1 MQSKFL
7 KRTLSVVLAVA
18 MVVALAAGSVLTNSR
33 ANAAE
38 KKSNVSFTKVAN
50 NGSGLFFANKEAAE
64 TFEKSYVKNG
74 NVRVSI
80 VLNDVSVLGKGYS
93 TKNIAANTAAVK
105 YSKDLRAKQ
114 DALAAKISKDVLGG
128 EALDVVWNITMSANI
143 ISANVPFDKIEA
155 IRNTIGVKDVVV
167 EAIYEPAETIKGDAP
182 NMAVASSMTGTSALW
197 AEGYTGLGSKVAI
210 IDTGL
215 DVKHLSFDAAAFD
228 YAIAESGVDVELL
241 TAEDISAVIDQL
253 HIAQSKISNVTAD
266 DLYLTTKIPF
276 AANYVDN
283 DFDVEHVNDGQ
294 GEHGSHVAGIAAA
307 NRYVPDGEGGF
318 VPALEAV
325 EVQGQAPDAQV
336 FVMKVFGKGGGAY
349 DSDYVV
355 AIEDAITLG
364 ADSVNLSLGSA
375 VAGFATSDTYQDIF
389 DSFADSDT
397 VVVISS
403 GNNSYWAEQTAYGN
417 LYSEDINYSTDGS
430 PGSYANALTV
440 ASVDN
445 HNFDVIS
452 IGGYTFIITETTGY
466 GNELFETLKGE
477 DREYVI
483 IDGPGF
489 IAAADS
495 PTGEDLNQ
503 FEAISELVEGK
514 IAVCFRGTSSFYQKV
529 NAAAECGAIAVIIAN
544 NQPGTINMNLTG
556 ITTTIPAIS
565 VTQEAGYALMELAD
579 EANETDDGLA
589 YYVGTLAVEDAPEDT
604 PVSMSS
610 FSSWGVPGDLSLKP
624 EIAAPGGSI
633 YSVNGANR
641 QNGVTAHDQ
650 YEIMSG
656 TSMAAPQVTGL
667 AAVMGQ
673 FIRDNGLAEKTGLTP
688 RQLINSLLMSTA
700 VPAKDDNGS
709 YYPVFQQ
716 GAGSADI
723 FAATSAKSF
732 ITVDEVAKTAPLSA
746 AGSAKD
752 GKVKVE
758 LGAITDDSFTA
769 VFSIHNFSDETVAY
783 YLGADFFT
791 QNIDLGLRYTDTM
804 PVNVMLD
811 WAVNGEAF
819 DVADAAY
826 YDFNADGIV
835 NIFDAQQIL
844 NYLVDPEADLNGL
857 DEYAD
862 FDEDGDIDSYDAR
875 LCFEALK
882 GIALEVE
889 AGDTVKITLT
899 VSGLEEEF
907 GYYADYGLVGNYI
920 EGYINVREGESDD
933 GALGVAHSIPVFGFW
948 GDWSGSSMFDKGSY
962 IEYEI
967 EEGQNLPE
975 YMVPYM
981 YFQDKEAS
989 FDRQV
994 FLVNY
999 PGTTGL
1005 YYLGGNPFDQ
1015 EEYKPDRNAISS
1027 DSVVKSVLYSLI
1039 RNAGATRF
1047 FVTNKYGKTVSEV
1060 LLGSNYAAYYYPNG
1074 ATWRSTSYNTAINFI
1089 AKSFKEGDAFTINFQ
1104 AIPEYFVDANG
1115 TPHWDEV
1122 NAEKTTIS
1130 LPLVVDNTV
1139 PFIVGSTYDEETTDL
1154 VISAHDNQY
1163 VAAVVLYTED
1173 GEELDYYGSI
1183 DEIRKGEQYDY
1194 VFNLETLFEGE
1205 IETHLLVEVYD
1216 YAANLSTYKINLNP
1230 DELVDPEISVEVSP
1244 AEAVIINKGSAQFT
1258 ASVGPWGF
1266 EDETVYWE
1274 SSDENIAVVDE
1285 NGLVTSVYDGEET
1298 ATVTITARS
1307 AVDETAF
1314 DTAEVTV
1321 IVAHKDLNGFIWDEK
1336 GNVWLSEFDIARIP
1350 DYGKVSG
1357 PYNGEFT
1364 ALTHGA
1370 TLNTETGEPVYD
1382 GSLYAATFDSENW
1395 LSDLYKVDPET
1406 FEMTYIGGSTEIA
1419 YMDLCEAPSLGD
1431 NILGAVYGTY
1441 FVLVD
1446 ATTGD
1451 YIGALDLS
1459 DYTNGAYLVGISY
1472 EEPYYQSRYRAWTD
1486 YFWLLDEAGYV
1497 YNIGVLP
1504 YQGSYGNFAPQR
1516 VGPIAGSVELPYWQS
1531 LYYDYDGGDLYWT
1544 RFESVD
1550 TDYVELVMVN
1560 DIYETG
1566 ECVVLGKFADG
1577 VWPVAG
1583 LIELDTASAADSG
1596 NSHHSDDEIVGYALP
1611 ADSLKSIKSSE
1622 VNRAPASRP
1631 VDEIHKT
1638 VTEVTVEIRA
1648 EELTKNGQI
1657 TVTIPETA
1665 TLVSYESKAQY
1676 QALNI
1681 ETPDDT
1687 QEADAPASGSPVN
1700 EVNYSTLRFAF
1711 VDLEG
1716 IEKDAALLTLKFA
1729 MGSTGTVIIE
1739 TEDINDDDEQYVYET
1754 VILGV
1759 NEAYHAIHTYEAQ
1772 WTWSSDDN
1780 GEPTATADL
1789 VCTLLDGAVVYG
1801 LEAEITKEV
1810 TDDSV
1815 VYTATVEY
1823 EGKEYTDTKTVGI
1836 ARVYGRSTNMAEELF
1851 FNFWLHISE
1860 DITADEDAYAV
1871 VTLDN
1876 EDYTYLLSECVSGNS
1891 YRILQSVSITQY
1903 IDEMTLRIY
1912 TGDDVLVT
1920 LYDKDGNDVTDT
1932 GYSFNMK
1939 GYMDLS
1945 RSSSDE
1951 KLVAL
1956 AKAFED
1962 YAAASMIYFDYRAD
1976 EAPALSDAVAGL
1988 DADALQSYVET
1999 YSDTSLKTV
2008 VTDKASL
2015 NCTSKIYLNKY
2026 FIFEEGTDVSS
2037 YKFYINDVEVEA
2049 TKVNATMYSV
2059 TVEGVKYNKLG
2070 DAISFK
2076 VTDGTNSYIV
2086 NYSVL
2091 SYCNKVLS
2099 SESNP
2104 AEFKDLV
2111 KSIALFYFSAADYFA

>member
-1 MQSKFL
+1 
-7 KRTLSVVLAVA
+7 
-18 MVVALAAGSVLTNSR
+18 
-33 ANAAE
+33 
-38 KKSNVSFTKVAN
+38 
-50 NGSGLFFANKEAAE
+50 
-64 TFEKSYVKNG
+64 
-74 NVRVSI
+74 
-80 VLNDVSVLGKGYS
+80 
-93 TKNIAANTAAVK
+93 
-105 YSKDLRAKQ
+105 
-114 DALAAKISKDVLGG
+114 
-128 EALDVVWNITMSANI
+128 
-143 ISANVPFDKIEA
+143 
-155 IRNTIGVKDVVV
+155 
-167 EAIYEPAETIKGDAP
+167 
-182 NMAVASSMTGTSALW
+182 
-197 AEGYTGLGSKVAI
+197 
-210 IDTGL
+210 
-215 DVKHLSFDAAAFD
+215 
-228 YAIAESGVDVELL
+228 
-241 TAEDISAVIDQL
+241 
-253 HIAQSKISNVTAD
+253 
-266 DLYLTTKIPF
+266 
-276 AANYVDN
+276 
-283 DFDVEHVNDGQ
+283 
-294 GEHGSHVAGIAAA
+294 
-307 NRYVPDGEGGF
+307 
-318 VPALEAV
+318 
-325 EVQGQAPDAQV
+325 
-336 FVMKVFGKGGGAY
+336 
-349 DSDYVV
+349 
-355 AIEDAITLG
+355 
-364 ADSVNLSLGSA
+364 
-375 VAGFATSDTYQDIF
+375 DTYQDIF

-403 GNNSYWAEQTAYGN
+403 GNNSFWAEQTAYGH
-417 LYSEDINYSTDGS
+417 LYSEDFNYATDGS

-445 HNFDVIS
+445 GSYIYATVGDS
-452 IGGYTFIITETTGY
+452 YPIILNEASGY
-466 GNELFETLKGE
+466 GNDPYSTLADIELQ
-477 DREYVI
+477 YVI
-483 IDGPGF
+483 LVAQRDNTGTVVAGVGSDEEF
-489 IAAADS
+489 ASIAD
-495 PTGEDLNQ
+495 
-503 FEAISELVEGK
+503 IVEGK
-514 IAVCFRGTSSFYQKV
+514 IAVCSRGSTSFYQKV
-529 NAAAECGAIAVIIAN
+529 DAAAANGAVGALIYN
-544 NQPGTINMNLTG
+544 NTSGIINMNLTG
-556 ITTTIPAIS
+556 LTSTIPAASI
-565 VTQEAGYALMELAD
+565 TQDEGFALMELAD
-579 EANETDDGLA
+579 ESGITDGGLN
-589 YYVGTLAVEDAPEDT
+589 YYVGTIVVHQSGDGEAK
-604 PVSMSS
+604 MSS

-624 EIAAPGGSI
+624 EISAPGGSI

-641 QNGVTAHDQ
+641 QYGVTAHDQ
-650 YEIMSG
+650 YEMMSG
-656 TSMAAPQVTGL
+656 TSMAAPQITGL

-673 FIRDNGLAEKTGLTP
+673 FIRDNGLVEKTGMSP

-700 VPAKDDNGS
+700 IPEKDLFGS
-709 YYPVFQQ
+709 YYPVLQQ
-716 GAGSADI
+716 GAGLANI
-723 FAATSAKSF
+723 EAATSAKSF
-732 ITVDEVAKTAPLSA
+732 ITVDGVVETAPLSA
-746 AGSAKD
+746 ATSIAD

-758 LGAITDDSFTA
+758 LGALTDD
-769 VFSIHNFSDETVAY
+769 VVKIPFSIHNFSDEDVAY
-783 YLGADFFT
+783 YLSADFFT
-791 QNIDLGLRYTDTM
+791 QYLDAELRYEDTV
-804 PVNVMLD
+804 PVDVTLL
-811 WAVNGEAF
+811 WTVNGEEF
-819 DVADAAY
+819 DAADPAY
-826 YDFNADGIV
+826 YDFNGDGVV
-835 NIFDAQQIL
+835 NALDAQRIL
-844 NYLVDPEADLNGL
+844 DSLVDYELDLNGL
-857 DEYAD
+857 DIYAD
-862 FDEDGDIDSYDAR
+862 FDEDEDIDSYDAR
-875 LCFEALK
+875 LAFEALS
-882 GIALEVE
+882 GLALEVE
-889 AGDTVKITLT
+889 AGETVKVVLT
-899 VSGLEEEF
+899 VSGLEDEF
-907 GYYADYGLVGNYI
+907 GLFAEYGFGGNYI
-920 EGYINVREGESDD
+920 EGYIKVREGETDD
-933 GALGVAHSIPVFGFW
+933 GALGVLHSIPVLGFW
-948 GDWSGSSMFDKGSY
+948 GDWSEGAMFDKGSY
-962 IEYEI
+962 IEYNLV
-967 EEGQNLPE
+967 EEPDIPE

-981 YFQDKEAS
+981 YYQDEEDS
-989 FDRQV
+989 LYRQV
-994 FLVNY
+994 FLVSY
-999 PGTTGL
+999 PGKADL
-1005 YYLGGNPFDQ
+1005 YYLGGNPLD
-1015 EEYKPDRNAISS
+1015 EEAYMPDRNAINSS
-1027 DSVVKSVLYSLI
+1027 TVVKSFYHTLI

-1047 FVTNKYGKTVSEV
+1047 FVTNKYGKIMLSSE
-1060 LLGSNYAAYYYPNG
+1060 LGPDYAAYYYPNG
-1074 ATWRSTSYNTAINFI
+1074 NEWRSTVYNTSVNFV
-1089 AKSFKEGDAFTINFQ
+1089 AKSFKEGDSFTINYQ

-1115 TPHWDEV
+1115 KAQWDLV
-1122 NAEKTTIS
+1122 NAEKTTVS
-1130 LPLVVDNTV
+1130 LPLVLDNTA
-1139 PFIVGSTYDEETTDL
+1139 PFIVGSVYDEETGEL
-1154 VISAHDNQY
+1154 VVSAHDNQY
-1163 VAAVVLYTED
+1163 IAAVALYTED
-1173 GEELDYYGSI
+1173 GEFLDYYGSI
-1183 DEIRKGEQYDY
+1183 EDIRKGEQYDY
-1194 VFNLETLFEGE
+1194 SFDLTELFEGE
-1205 IETHLLVEVYD
+1205 VEPHLLVEVYD
-1216 YAANLSTYKINLNP
+1216 YAKNLSTYKINLNP
-1230 DELVDPEISVEVSP
+1230 EELEDPELSVVVSP
-1244 AEAVIINKGSAQFT
+1244 EEAVIINKGTAQLSAT
-1258 ASVGPWGF
+1258 VYPWGY

-1274 SSDENIAVVDE
+1274 SEDEDIAVVDE
-1285 NGLVTSVYDGEET
+1285 NGLVTSVYSGEEIV
-1298 ATVTITARS
+1298 TVTITARS
-1307 AVDETAF
+1307 AVDETKF
-1314 DTAEVTV
+1314 GTAEIT
-1321 IVAHKDLNGFIWDEK
+1321 ILVAHKDLNGFIWDEN
-1336 GNVWLSEFDIARIP
+1336 GQVWLSEFDIARIP

-1370 TLNTETGEPVYD
+1370 SLNTRTGEVVYD

-1406 FEMTYIGGSTEIA
+1406 FELTYIGGSTEIG

-1431 NILGAVYGTY
+1431 NILCAVYRTY

-1451 YIGALDLS
+1451 YLGALDLS
-1459 DYTNGAYLVGISY
+1459 DYTNGAYLVGIAY
-1472 EEPYYQSRYRAWTD
+1472 EEPYYQSYFSTWTD

-1504 YQGSYGNFAPQR
+1504 YQGSYGNFAPQKL
-1516 VGPIAGSVELPYWQS
+1516 GPIANGVDLSYWQS
-1531 LYYDYDGGDLYWT
+1531 LYYDYDGGDLYWA
-1544 RFESVD
+1544 RFESID
-1550 TDYVELVMVN
+1550 TNYVELVMVN

-1566 ECVVLGKFADG
+1566 ECLVLGQFADG
-1577 VWPVAG
+1577 VWPVSG

-1611 ADSLKSIKSSE
+1611 AGSLKSIKSDE

-1665 TLVSYESKAQY
+1665 TLVSCESTAQY

-1716 IEKDAALLTLKFA
+1716 IEEDAALLTLKFA

-1759 NEAYHAIHTYEAQ
+1759 NYAYHEIHTYEAQ

-1801 LEAEITKEV
+1801 LEAEVTKEV
-1810 TDDSV
+1810 KDDSV

-1851 FNFWLHISE
+1851 LNFWLHISE

-1871 VTLDN
+1871 VTLDD

-1903 IDEMTLRIY
+1903 IDAMTLRIY